1 MSGPLLEVEGLSVSF
16 GAAPAVR
23 NVSLGLDRG
32 ECLALVGESGSGKSV
47 TAMSVIGLLPR
58 SASVRAERI
67 AWRGSEG
74 EIDLSRAAPLEL
86 RRVRGA
92 GIATIFQ
99 EPMTSLNPVLSI
111 GAQIVEALRLHRGL
125 KGRAAREAAAEALDA
140 VGIPEPR
147 ARLGS
152 FPHEFSGG
160 MRQRA
165 MIAIAL
171 SCEPALLIADEP
183 TTALDVTVQAQ
194 ILDLIDRLRSE
205 RGLAVLLITHDLGV
219 AAQRAGRVAVM
230 YGGRV
235 VETGPIAGVLREPA
249 HPYTRALLGSI
260 PRLDR
265 RAERL
270 PTVRVT
276 PEDSDLGGGLRGW
289 WPTHERPAGA
299 SGGGDDAG
307 GGTMMIP
314 RGEGR
319 RVLVWAT
326 PAARRAVE
334 RAGGKEADACGC

>member
-1 MSGPLLEVEGLSVSF
+1 MSAPLLEIENLSVSF
-16 GAAPAVR
+16 GDRPAVQE
-23 NVSLGLDRG
+23 VSLELGRG

-58 SASVRAERI
+58 AASVSADRI
-67 AWRGSEG
+67 VWRGG
-74 EIDLSRAAPLEL
+74 GREIDLSRAAPRDL
-86 RRVRGA
+86 RRVRG
-92 GIATIFQ
+92 GGVATIFQ

-111 GAQIVEALRLHRGL
+111 GEQIAEALRLHRGL
-125 KGRAAREAAAEALDA
+125 RGRAARDAAAAALDA

-147 ARLGS
+147 ARLRS

-171 SCEPALLIADEP
+171 ACEPALLIADEP

-194 ILDLIDRLRSE
+194 ILDLIDGLRAG
-205 RGLAVLLITHDLGV
+205 RGLSVLLITHDLGV

-235 VETGPIAGVLREPA
+235 VETGPIAAVLREPV
-249 HPYTRALLGSI
+249 HPYTRALLGSV

-270 PTVRVT
+270 PTVRVE
-276 PEDSDLGGGLRGW
+276 PEDADLGGGLRGW
-289 WPTHERPAGA
+289 WPAHEPPA
-299 SGGGDDAG
+299 DAG
-307 GGTMMIP
+307 GRAGTMLVP
-314 RGEGR
+314 RGDGR
-319 RVLVWAT
+319 RALVWAT
-326 PAARRAVE
+326 PAARRAAE
-334 RAGGKEADACGC
+334 TEAGTCAS